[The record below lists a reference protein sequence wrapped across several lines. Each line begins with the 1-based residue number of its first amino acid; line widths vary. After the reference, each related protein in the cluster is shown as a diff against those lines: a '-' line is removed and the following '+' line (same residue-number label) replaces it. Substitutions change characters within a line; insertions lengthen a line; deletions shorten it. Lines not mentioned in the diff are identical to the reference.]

1 MGAAVQRS
9 TRMLGRIGRTMQETS
24 LVTDKAEVV
33 LRECSSLTD
42 FESCMELQRRVW
54 QYGDLDITPSAIL
67 VVVVKSG
74 GHVIGAF
81 DGDAM
86 VGFVLGFA
94 AFHGNERYIHSHMTV
109 VSPSYHNHGIGK
121 RLKLRQREI
130 CRAQGIQRVVW
141 TFDPLELKN
150 AFFNIV
156 RLGVMVREALPNVY
170 GVTTSHLHGRL
181 PTDRLVAEWRID
193 TPRVE
198 RILAGEFP
206 VLHSAGSVT
215 VPADIGRMRSED
227 PLTARREQERILKEF
242 EHWFSKGYMVSG
254 FERDGD
260 NARYLM
266 EVA

>member
-1 MGAAVQRS
+1 MREPN
-9 TRMLGRIGRTMQETS
+9 GRTMQEN
-24 LVTDKAEVV
+24 LDDKAEVV
-33 LRECSSLTD
+33 LRECSSLTH

-94 AFHGNERYIHSHMTV
+94 AFHGYERYIHSHMTAV
-109 VSPSYHNHGIGK
+109 VPSYHNLGIGK

-130 CRAQGIQRVVW
+130 CLRQGIQRVVW

-156 RLGVMVREALPNVY
+156 RLGAIVRKTLPNVY
-170 GVTTSHLHGRL
+170 GVTTSHLHGAL
-181 PTDRLVAEWRID
+181 PTDRMVAEWRID
-193 TPRVE
+193 TSRVE
-198 RILAGEFP
+198 QILAGEAP
-206 VLHSAGSVT
+206 LLHPAGGVT
-215 VPADIGRMRSED
+215 IPADIGQMRTGD
-227 PLTARREQERILKEF
+227 PVTARREQQRILKEF
-242 EHWFSKGYMVSG
+242 DDWFSQGYMVSG
-254 FERDGD
+254 FERGED

-266 EVA
+266 EAA